1 MNPKASLT
9 PEILVSRTGEYLVQR
24 GMLTY
29 EQLQQALDAQK
40 SLRAAG
46 QSPLIGQV
54 LIDMGMID
62 RPTLDQAI
70 TEQIFKLKTALQ
82 ETNQQLERRVQ
93 ERTAELQM
101 ALKKLS
107 ELNQLKSNIIANVS
121 HELRTPMT
129 HIKGYLEL
137 LATEVLGPVNAEQV
151 DALTVMQ
158 KSSDRLE
165 NLIEDLI
172 SYSLTSKGEFTL
184 RLATIDIKQICQ
196 SQVNKSMSAIEQA
209 NLSLK
214 LHITDKLPKVKADE
228 EKIAWV
234 VNQLIENAIK
244 FTPAKG
250 QIIISANQENEFI
263 KVSVTDSGI
272 GIPKEKIPEIFEPF
286 HQLDGTSTR
295 RYGGT
300 GLGLALVR
308 QIIESHGSII
318 RVYSR
323 VGQGSRFEFLLP
335 CGDVIT

>member
-151 DALTVMQ
+151 DALKVMQ

-214 LHITDKLPKVKADE
+214 LHITEKLPKVKADE

>member
-1 MNPKASLT
+1 
-9 PEILVSRTGEYLVQR
+9 
-24 GMLTY
+24 
-29 EQLQQALDAQK
+29 
-40 SLRAAG
+40 
-46 QSPLIGQV
+46 V

-151 DALTVMQ
+151 DALKVMQ

>member
-1 MNPKASLT
+1 MNPKAPIT

-24 GMLTY
+24 GLLTP
-29 EQLQQALDAQK
+29 EQLHQALEEQK
-40 SLRAAG
+40 TLRATG
-46 QSPLIGQV
+46 KPTLIGQI
-54 LIDMGMID
+54 LIDLGMID
-62 RPTLDQAI
+62 RTTLDQAI
-70 TEQIFKLKTALQ
+70 TEQILRLRNALQ

-93 ERTAELQM
+93 ERTAELQE
-101 ALKKLS
+101 ALKKLN

-137 LATEVLGPVNAEQV
+137 LATETLGPVNEDQV
-151 DALTVMQ
+151 EALKVMQ

-165 NLIEDLI
+165 SLIEDLI
-172 SYSLTSKGEFTL
+172 SFSLTSKGEFTL
-184 RLATIDIKQICQ
+184 HLAPMDVRQTCQ
-196 SQVNKSMSAIEQA
+196 SQVNKAILRAEQA
-209 NLSLK
+209 NLALK
-214 LHITDKLPKVKADE
+214 LIIPPRLPMAMADE
-228 EKIAWV
+228 EKISWV
-234 VNQLIENAIK
+234 INQLLENAIK
-244 FTPAKG
+244 FTPANG
-250 QIIISANQENEFI
+250 QITISANKENDFI
-263 KVSVTDSGI
+263 KVAVTDTGI

-308 QIIESHGSII
+308 QIIEAHGSII

-335 CGDVIT
+335 CSEAIA

>member
-151 DALTVMQ
+151 DALKVMQ

>member
-1 MNPKASLT
+1 
-9 PEILVSRTGEYLVQR
+9 
-24 GMLTY
+24 
-29 EQLQQALDAQK
+29 
-40 SLRAAG
+40 
-46 QSPLIGQV
+46 
-54 LIDMGMID
+54 
-62 RPTLDQAI
+62 
-70 TEQIFKLKTALQ
+70 
-82 ETNQQLERRVQ
+82 
-93 ERTAELQM
+93 M

-137 LATEVLGPVNAEQV
+137 LATEVLGSVNAEQV
-151 DALTVMQ
+151 DALKVMQ